1 MKNEKIGIF
10 DSGVGGLTVLYQLLK
25 YLPNEEYVYFGD
37 TARVPYGTK
46 SKETIMNFS
55 RQNINFLL
63 SKGVKAIVVACN
75 SASSNG
81 IDIIRKEY
89 NLPIFDVINP
99 TVKNISKEITN
110 IGIIGTYATIE
121 SNSYD
126 NKIKQIF
133 KNKINIFHKACPLL
147 VPLAE
152 EGLNNSDIS
161 KMIINYYLN
170 ELQNKE
176 LDALIMG
183 CTHYPLFKKEIRDFF
198 KGNVRLINPGKMV
211 AKEVLSFLTEK
222 NMLNSKGNGRVNF
235 YLSDIPRN
243 FQKIVRRFLSK
254 KVKNFNKIDI
264 ERYK

>member
-1 MKNEKIGIF
+1 MSNNKIGVF

-25 YLPNEEYVYFGD
+25 YLPNEEYIYFGD

-46 SKETIMNFS
+46 SRETIMNFS

-63 SKGVKAIVVACN
+63 SKGVKTIVVACN

-81 IDIIRKEY
+81 IETIKKEY
-89 NLPIFDVINP
+89 DIPIFDVIGP
-99 TVKNISKEITN
+99 TVKNLSRKISN

-121 SNSYD
+121 SKSYD
-126 NKIKQIF
+126 NKIKKKF
-133 KNKINIFHKACPLL
+133 NNKLKIFHKACPLL

-152 EGLNNSDIS
+152 EGLNNTSIS
-161 KMIINYYLN
+161 KITIEHYL
-170 ELQNKE
+170 KE
-176 LDALIMG
+176 FRTKDLDSLIMG

-198 KGNVRLINPGKMV
+198 EGKVKLINPGKMV
-211 AKEVLSFLTEK
+211 AKEVTLFLKEK
-222 NMLNSKGNGRVNF
+222 EMLGDKKSGWVEF

-243 FQKIVRRFLSK
+243 FQKIVRRFLGK
-254 KVKNFNKIDI
+254 KVENFKRIDI